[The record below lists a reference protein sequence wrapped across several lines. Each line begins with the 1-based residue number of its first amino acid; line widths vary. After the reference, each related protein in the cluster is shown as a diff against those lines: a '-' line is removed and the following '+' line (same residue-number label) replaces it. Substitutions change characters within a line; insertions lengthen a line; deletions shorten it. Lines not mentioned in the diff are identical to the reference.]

1 MPYLIDGHNLIPK
14 IPGMQLDEPDD
25 EKLLITILQEYC
37 QQNSKEIEVY
47 FDHAAPGGV
56 RAKKHGR
63 VIAHYVSEHETADA
77 AIARHLQRLGKQ
89 ARNWTVVTSD
99 NQVQAA
105 ARRAR
110 ARLLTSAEFASQLS
124 ATSNEVEQEDGELSK
139 DDISDWLRLFQERD
153 E

>member
-14 IPGMQLDEPDD
+14 IPGIQLDDLDD
-25 EKLLITILQEYC
+25 EKMLIQVLQEYC
-37 QQNSKEIEVY
+37 QKNARDIEVY

-63 VIAHYVSEHETADA
+63 VIAHYVSEHESADA
-77 AIARHLQRLGKQ
+77 AIARHLQRLGKE

-99 NQVQAA
+99 HQVQSIT
-105 ARRAR
+105 RRAR
-110 ARLLTSAEFASQLS
+110 ARLLSSSDFAELLIAEPRKAEQDGSPLNK
-124 ATSNEVEQEDGELSK
+124 NEVAE
-139 DDISDWLRLFQERD
+139 WLRLFHEGD